1 MAPKLTAQRRL
12 QGASTQMCSSI
23 CVSVLTRMFAVLFLL
38 RFPARKPWESVEVQK
53 LFSKEPLHAHS
64 APSLPPSPAN
74 GRLRLMR
81 SCLGQGVGCHGLPPT
96 ANPTDEHYC
105 LVVKHMFNVS
115 LAVENQLSVTWLVCI
130 TRCMLE
136 ILTLHALQIY
146 CNLFI
151 GHLHANFP
159 RACRFQAHLTSSY
172 GVWSGNRGRHPCN
185 SLPTPGSALETQLY
199 IATGSHH

>member
-1 MAPKLTAQRRL
+1 MEARFEFAECIQCKLDSRLSLIVWLCWTVFRHMAPKLTAQRRL

-38 RFPARKPWESVEVQK
+38 RFPARKPRESVEVQK

-74 GRLRLMR
+74 GQLRLMR

-115 LAVENQLSVTWLVCI
+115 LAVENQLSVT
-130 TRCMLE
+130 
-136 ILTLHALQIY
+136 
-146 CNLFI
+146 
-151 GHLHANFP
+151 
-159 RACRFQAHLTSSY
+159 
-172 GVWSGNRGRHPCN
+172 
-185 SLPTPGSALETQLY
+185 
-199 IATGSHH
+199 